1 MMGVVLDI
9 KIWLV
14 ILAISVLGTVTTLV
28 YYYLGKQ
35 GAKAVQERVPQITEE
50 RWERAQHLYQEYG
63 SKLLFLSGLP
73 VAGVLLQSAAGALG
87 VGLAVYVVWVLI
99 GRLVRN
105 WVLFLLFDQ
114 ALGLFVG
121 R

>member
-1 MMGVVLDI
+1 MIGVLLDI

-14 ILAISVLGTVTTLV
+14 VLAISGLGTVTTLA

-35 GAKAVQERVPQITEE
+35 GAKAVQQHVPQITDE
-50 RWERAQHLYQEYG
+50 RWDRAQHLYEEYG
-63 SKLLFLSGLP
+63 SKLLLLSSLP
-73 VAGVLLQSAAGALG
+73 MVGVVLQSAAGALG
-87 VGLAVYVVWVLI
+87 MGLVVYVVWVLI

-105 WVLFLLFDQ
+105 WALVILFNQ
-114 ALGLFVG
+114 TLGLFVG

>member
-1 MMGVVLDI
+1 MMGQLLDI

-14 ILAISVLGTVTTLV
+14 VLAFSVLGTVTTLA
-28 YYYLGKQ
+28 YYYLGKR
-35 GAKAVQERVPQITEE
+35 GGKAVQDRVPQITEE
-50 RWERAQHLYQEYG
+50 RWDRAEQLYEEYG
-63 SKLLFLSGLP
+63 SKLLFLSALP
-73 VAGVLLQSAAGALG
+73 VVGVLLQSAAGALG

-105 WVLFLLFDQ
+105 WVLFLVFEQ

>member
-1 MMGVVLDI
+1 M
-9 KIWLV
+9 WLLV
-14 ILAISVLGTVTTLV
+14 LAISALGTVTTLA

-35 GAKAVQERVPQITEE
+35 GAKAVLDRVPQITEE
-50 RWERAQHLYQEYG
+50 RWDRAENLYQEYG
-63 SKLLFLSGLP
+63 SKLLFLSALP
-73 VAGVLLQSAAGALG
+73 MVGVILQSAAGALG
-87 VGLAVYVVWVLI
+87 VGLVVYVVWVLI

-105 WVLFLLFDQ
+105 WVLLLLFNQ